1 MHFHRK
7 LQLVFFGLR
16 EASARSHKTALGPVA
31 ESQNTRELN
40 VTQRKEMRG
49 DSQIT
54 HVIILTDSAS
64 LQMKS
69 GMGSPD
75 WDVSMVD
82 IHLQNLLW
90 VYCPGHTETKWNG
103 RTDRLAGK
111 ATISSGF
118 RLGRSEM
125 LRSLRHYCGHKSKA
139 ITPAIA
145 WRRTIFLQRTRAGP
159 RQSDEHWNCF

>member
-1 MHFHRK
+1 MHFHIKR
-7 LQLVFFGLR
+7 QLECFGLR

-31 ESQNTRELN
+31 ASQNTRELN

-90 VYCPGHTETKWNG
+90 VYCPGHAETK
-103 RTDRLAGK
+103 
-111 ATISSGF
+111 
-118 RLGRSEM
+118 
-125 LRSLRHYCGHKSKA
+125 
-139 ITPAIA
+139 
-145 WRRTIFLQRTRAGP
+145 
-159 RQSDEHWNCF
+159 